1 MVSADHEIMVGAHR
15 IFSVVL
21 VPSSFFPRS
30 CAATSYSTKATD
42 IQRTLSRNVSA
53 FSSSAALFEKLKRE
67 QCSLQQN
74 SCPVMTL
81 EVEDEKMN
89 NNSILSRLKSTYSQG
104 HGSKRH
110 PSTITPGETVDNG
123 DATEEN
129 HSMLNKLKPTHS
141 RVYSIKRLSSSIA
154 VEEISV
160 CNSNKELVCANIS
173 HFHILYV
180 D

>member
-1 MVSADHEIMVGAHR
+1 MVSADHEIRVGAHR

-21 VPSSFFPRS
+21 VPSSFCPRS

-42 IQRTLSRNVSA
+42 IQRTLSRNVTA

-74 SCPVMTL
+74 SCFQ
-81 EVEDEKMN
+81 
-89 NNSILSRLKSTYSQG
+89 S

-123 DATEEN
+123 DATEDN
-129 HSMLNKLKPTHS
+129 YSMLNKLKPTHS
-141 RVYSIKRLSSSIA
+141 RVYSIKRLSSSTA

-173 HFHILYV
+173 HFHILFV